1 MSGDPDQVS
10 KFYAYVDSHQDD
22 FVQRLVDA
30 VGYRSISSDQ
40 TVDGRKHVIDMGHWL
55 RDQLAK
61 FVVKPEDAEL
71 FELGPQDNTN
81 PQINLPPL
89 VLARIGEDPQKK
101 TVLVYGHYDVQPVG
115 GWEAANPENPDAF
128 KLGTTDKEKLIGRGA
143 TDDKGPIM
151 GWLNV
156 LEAHKSIAGGQT
168 PEKVLPVNIRFLFE
182 GMEESSS
189 LGLEKWINEEV
200 KKTDKGWFKG
210 VDCVCITD
218 VYWMTTR
225 RPSLTYGLRGIAFF
239 SINIEGATN
248 DLHSGSF
255 GRMVHEPMT
264 DLVKLFSTLVGT
276 NGVIFK
282 EVEDMV
288 PAPTDDEKFYGLF
301 HFHVKAL
308 YGKLDYFVD
317 DLRKDTGKCVELS
330 TDHLE
335 LVMGRMRY
343 PSLSIHGIKGAFDTI
358 TAAIPHN
365 ISGRFSIRL
374 VGTQTPNDVHKI
386 ADKFLHE
393 EFDKLGS
400 KNNMTVV
407 LETEGMPWVGNKDHW
422 NFKAADAAIQA
433 VHNQAPDYARDGG
446 SIPIVLTLEQALD
459 KKNVLLLSMGKSDD
473 GAHSLH
479 EKLDRDNYF
488 KGTKVYGTY
497 LYELAKQVV
506 S

>member
-1 MSGDPDQVS
+1 MSGSDQVS
-10 KFYAYVDSHQDD
+10 EFYAYVDSHQDH
-22 FVQRLVDA
+22 FVKRLSDA

-40 TVDGRKHVIDMGHWL
+40 TKEGREHVIEMGHWV
-55 RDQLAK
+55 RDQLAQ
-61 FVVKPEDAEL
+61 FVANPKDAEL
-71 FELGPQDNTN
+71 VELGIQDKTD

-89 VLARIGEDPQKK
+89 VLARIGEDLQKK

-115 GWEAANPENPDAF
+115 GWEEANPENPDAF

-156 LEAHKSIAGGQT
+156 LEAHKSIADGLGK
-168 PEKVLPVNIRFLFE
+168 PLAEILPVNIRFLFE

-189 LGLEKWINEEV
+189 LGLDNWINEEA
-200 KKTDKGWFKG
+200 KKADKGWFKG

-264 DLVKLFSTLVGT
+264 DMVKLFSALVGT

-282 EVEDMV
+282 EVEEMV
-288 PAPTDDEKFYGLF
+288 PAPTDDEK
-301 HFHVKAL
+301 AM
-308 YGKLDYFVD
+308 YGKLDYAVD
-317 DLRKDTGKCVELS
+317 DLRKDTGKYVELS
-330 TDHLE
+330 EVPLD

-374 VGTQTPNDVHKI
+374 VGTQTPKDVHAI
-386 ADKFLHE
+386 VDKFLRQ
-393 EFDKLGS
+393 EFNKLGS
-400 KNNMTVV
+400 KNKMALV

-433 VHNQAPDYARDGG
+433 IHKLVPDYARDGG

-497 LYELAKQVV
+497 LYELAKQAT

>member
-10 KFYAYVDSHQDD
+10 KFYAYVDSHHDE
-22 FVQRLVDA
+22 FVTRLTAA
-30 VGYRSISSDQ
+30 VKYPSISSDQ
-40 TVDGRKHVIDMGHWL
+40 TKEGRDQVIEMGHWL
-55 RDQLAK
+55 RNQLAQ

-71 FELGPQDNTN
+71 VELGTQDKIE
-81 PQINLPPL
+81 PKIDLPPL
-89 VLARIGEDPQKK
+89 VLARIGEDLQKK

-115 GWEAANPENPDAF
+115 GWEAANPDNPNAF

-156 LEAHKSIAGGQT
+156 LEAHKSIADDLGK
-168 PEKVLPVNIRFLFE
+168 PLAEILPVNIRFLFE

-189 LGLEKWINEEV
+189 VGLEKWINEEV
-200 KKTDKGWFKG
+200 KKTDKGWFKR

-225 RPSLTYGLRGIAFF
+225 RPSLTYGLRGIAYF

-282 EVEDMV
+282 EVEETV
-288 PAPTDDEKFYGLF
+288 PAPTDDEKAEY
-301 HFHVKAL
+301 A
-308 YGKLDYFVD
+308 KLDYKVS
-317 DLRKDTGKCVELS
+317 DLLQDIGNPVEL
-330 TDHLE
+330 DGE
-335 LVMGRMRY
+335 AVDLVMGRMRY

-358 TAAIPHN
+358 TAAIPHK

-374 VGTQTPNDVHKI
+374 VGKQTPQKVFEI
-386 ADKFLHE
+386 VDKFLHK

-400 KNNMTVV
+400 KNQMTVA
-407 LETEGMPWVGNKDHW
+407 LETQGMPWVGDKDHW

-433 VHNQAPDYARDGG
+433 VHNQVPDYARDGG
-446 SIPIVLTLEQALD
+446 SIPIVLTLEQALGGE
-459 KKNVLLLSMGKSDD
+459 NVLLLSMGKSDD

-497 LYELAKQVV
+497 LYELAKQDA

>member
-1 MSGDPDQVS
+1 MSGSDQVS
-10 KFYAYVDSHQDD
+10 KFYAYVDSHQED
-22 FVQRLVDA
+22 FVQRLVHA

-40 TVDGRKHVIDMGHWL
+40 TKEGRNQVIEMGHWL
-55 RDQLAK
+55 RDQLAQ

-71 FELGPQDNTN
+71 VELVIPDKTDL
-81 PQINLPPL
+81 NLPPL
-89 VLARIGEDPQKK
+89 VLARIGEDLQKK

-115 GWEAANPENPDAF
+115 GWEAANPDNPNAF

-156 LEAHKSIAGGQT
+156 LEAHKSIADDLGK
-168 PEKVLPVNIRFLFE
+168 PLAEILPVNIRFLFE

-189 LGLEKWINEEV
+189 VGLEKWINEEV
-200 KKTDKGWFKG
+200 KKTDKGWFKR

-218 VYWMTTR
+218 VYWLTTH

-239 SINIEGATN
+239 SIDIEGATT

-264 DLVKLFSTLVGT
+264 DLVKLFSVLVET

-282 EVEDMV
+282 EVEEMV
-288 PAPTDDEKFYGLF
+288 PEPTPAERKEYE
-301 HFHVKAL
+301 
-308 YGKLDYFVD
+308 
-317 DLRKDTGKCVELS
+317 DLKYEVSDLLQDIGNPVEL
-330 TDHLE
+330 DGKGVDLI
-335 LVMGRMRY
+335 MGRMRY

-374 VGTQTPNDVHKI
+374 VGEQTPQKVFDIV
-386 ADKFLHE
+386 DKFLRK
-393 EFDKLGS
+393 EFDNLKS
-400 KNNMTVV
+400 KNKMSLA
-407 LETEGMPWVGNKDHW
+407 LETSGMPWVGNKDHW
-422 NFKAADAAIQA
+422 NFQAAHAAIQA
-433 VHNQAPDYARDGG
+433 VHDVAPVYARDGG
-446 SIPIVLTLEQALD
+446 SIPIVLTLEQALGG
-459 KKNVLLLSMGKSDD
+459 KNVLLLSMGKSDD

-497 LYELAKQVV
+497 LYELAKQDA